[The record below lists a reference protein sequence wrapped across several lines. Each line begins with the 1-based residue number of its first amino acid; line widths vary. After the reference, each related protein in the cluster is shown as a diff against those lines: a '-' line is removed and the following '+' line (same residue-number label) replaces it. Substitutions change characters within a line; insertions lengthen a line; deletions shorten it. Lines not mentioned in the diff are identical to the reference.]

1 VETRQVF
8 GARTSV
14 CNYDIVGE
22 TLKLL
27 ALLESGIPPAFV
39 LRQVDDVPAVAP
51 AGSGLCERFSETYKK
66 VCNDLNV
73 KLAPDCPLLDKA
85 FTCQTRGK
93 VLGVKFDTTDLTWSL
108 SDKKIQNALRSVKS
122 AIDSESVTLKEC
134 QRLVGR
140 LNDVGQLCPL
150 MKVFKQPI
158 SQCLAEISSS
168 AKPDTKVII
177 SREAKD
183 DLMVWAGFLSSEYR
197 WLPINR
203 EVHAPPLRFK
213 EFVSDAA
220 GLADNADAWKKPGC
234 GCVGFA
240 EDGTVVF
247 ANQFIW
253 PENFITSS
261 VDEKGVKFADKTT
274 TLEMIGLLMPLL
286 LVLELF
292 QRSNVVMKVD
302 CFGTVYSMTN
312 RMSKGDK
319 SASIFVRAAYLIVAY
334 LECYL
339 HIEQLPRMSDW
350 GAEVSDRLSRKS
362 STTVQDEKLLSA
374 FKNREIPD
382 CLKDWFRDPKNDWQ
396 LAIRLLEHVE
406 KLV

>member
-1 VETRQVF
+1 
-8 GARTSV
+8 
-14 CNYDIVGE
+14 
-22 TLKLL
+22 
-27 ALLESGIPPAFV
+27 
-39 LRQVDDVPAVAP
+39 
-51 AGSGLCERFSETYKK
+51 
-66 VCNDLNV
+66 
-73 KLAPDCPLLDKA
+73 
-85 FTCQTRGK
+85 
-93 VLGVKFDTTDLTWSL
+93 
-108 SDKKIQNALRSVKS
+108 
-122 AIDSESVTLKEC
+122 
-134 QRLVGR
+134 
-140 LNDVGQLCPL
+140 
-150 MKVFKQPI
+150 M
-158 SQCLAEISSS
+158 
-168 AKPDTKVII
+168 
-177 SREAKD
+177 
-183 DLMVWAGFLSSEYR
+183 
-197 WLPINR
+197 
-203 EVHAPPLRFK
+203 
-213 EFVSDAA
+213 
-220 GLADNADAWKKPGC
+220 ADAWKKPGC

-286 LVLELF
+286 LVPELF

-302 CFGTVYSMTN
+302 CFGTVYSMSN

-319 SASIFVRAAYLIVAY
+319 SASIFVRAAYLIAAY

-382 CLKDWFRDPKNDWQ
+382 CLKDWFKDPKNDWQ